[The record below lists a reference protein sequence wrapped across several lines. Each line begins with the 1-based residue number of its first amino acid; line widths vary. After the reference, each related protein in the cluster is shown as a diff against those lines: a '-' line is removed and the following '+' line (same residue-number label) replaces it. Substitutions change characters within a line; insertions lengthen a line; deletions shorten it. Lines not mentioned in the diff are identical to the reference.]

1 MKKIILLIVFYLF
14 SLAAMGRTASHFTAQ
29 GLWSAFELKLEAM
42 QAELSLR
49 HLERYEELE
58 RDLAKGCPSAV
69 SEKLRISAAF
79 QRSLIAGALKR
90 QSDDE
95 LYRLVDEHSPGL
107 AQGLT
112 DYKSPYGSAWKEPA
126 CE

>member
-1 MKKIILLIVFYLF
+1 MKKTILLIVFYLL

-29 GLWSAFELKLEAM
+29 GLWPAFGLKLEAM

-49 HLERYEELE
+49 HLARYEELE

-69 SEKLRISAAF
+69 LEKLRISAAF
-79 QRSLIAGALKR
+79 ESALIAGALKS
-90 QSDDE
+90 QSDDD
-95 LYRLVDEHSPGL
+95 LYRLVDERSPGL
-107 AQGLT
+107 AQKLT
-112 DYKSPYGSAWKEPA
+112 DFKSPYGSAWKEPS

>member
-1 MKKIILLIVFYLF
+1 MKKTILLIVFYLL
-14 SLAAMGRTASHFTAQ
+14 SLAAMGRTASHFTAK

-49 HLERYEELE
+49 HLARYEELE

>member
-1 MKKIILLIVFYLF
+1 MKKIILLIVFYLL

-107 AQGLT
+107 AQRLT

>member
-1 MKKIILLIVFYLF
+1 MKKTILLIVFYLL

-107 AQGLT
+107 AQRLT